1 MQEAAKRIAYNGRI
15 INIGTSLLGAT
26 TGMYSAYAGTK
37 APVEAF
43 TRALAKEIGKRG
55 ITVNVVA
62 PGAVDTPFFHSQET
76 PETVEYIRKG
86 HVSARL
92 ATVDDIVGTI
102 AFLASPASQW
112 LSAQTIF
119 VNNAYLA
126 R

>member
-1 MQEAAKRIAYNGRI
+1 MAKRGSSKANSALHGRDSPGFPGRI
-15 INIGTSLLGAT
+15 NFNEDE
-26 TGMYSAYAGTK
+26 K
-37 APVEAF
+37 
-43 TRALAKEIGKRG
+43 
-55 ITVNVVA
+55 
-62 PGAVDTPFFHSQET
+62 ET
-76 PETVEYIRKG
+76 PETVEHIKKAL
-86 HVSARL
+86 VSGRL

>member
-1 MQEAAKRIAYNGRI
+1 M
-15 INIGTSLLGAT
+15 
-26 TGMYSAYAGTK
+26 
-37 APVEAF
+37 
-43 TRALAKEIGKRG
+43 
-55 ITVNVVA
+55 
-62 PGAVDTPFFHSQET
+62 
-76 PETVEYIRKG
+76 EYIRKG
-86 HVSARL
+86 HVSGRL